1 MSAIADVG
9 LIGLGVMGQ
18 NLALNIADHGHA
30 TAVFNRTTSVTKEFV
45 GANPRTPGRLT
56 ACETLEAFTT
66 SLKRPRRAILM
77 LPAGGPTDAVI
88 DQLLALLEKG
98 DLIVDGSNAH
108 WEDTA
113 KREARCAAR
122 SVHYVGSGVS
132 GGEEGARFGPSLMPG
147 GSREAYTLIEPI
159 WRDIAAK
166 VDARTGKPIE
176 GAAPGKPARADGAEP
191 CTAYIGPGGAGHFV
205 KMIHN
210 GIEYVDMQLI
220 AESYALLRGV
230 GCLSVDECAAV
241 FAEWNAGELDSFLI
255 EITAGVLRQR
265 DPRTSKPFVE
275 VVLDAAGQKGTGK
288 WSAQVALELG
298 VSAPAIAEAVFAR
311 AISAIK
317 EERVRASSVLA
328 GPAKR
333 DAAPADIVDMVRDA
347 LYCGK
352 ISAYAQGFALLAAAS
367 KKYEWGLKFGEI
379 ARIWRGGC
387 IIRARFLQHITDA
400 FTRDAAL
407 ANLMLDAHFASEI
420 ARRQGAW
427 REVAALAALRG
438 VPAPALATSLAYYDG
453 YRSATLSA
461 NLIQAQRDFFG
472 AHTYERT
479 DEPRGRFFHLEWSSP
494 GRAERP
500 A

>member
-1 MSAIADVG
+1 MC
-9 LIGLGVMGQ
+9 IGFK
-18 NLALNIADHGHA
+18 AKA
-30 TAVFNRTTSVTKEFV
+30 
-45 GANPRTPGRLT
+45 
-56 ACETLEAFTT
+56 LEADPARNNGVAT
-66 SLKRPRRAILM
+66 SYDTIVSDT
-77 LPAGGPTDAVI
+77 LPAGLTYMNASPTP
-88 DQLLALLEKG
+88 
-98 DLIVDGSNAH
+98 DLVLGN
-108 WEDTA
+108 
-113 KREARCAAR
+113 
-122 SVHYVGSGVS
+122 
-132 GGEEGARFGPSLMPG
+132 
-147 GSREAYTLIEPI
+147 
-159 WRDIAAK
+159 
-166 VDARTGKPIE
+166 
-176 GAAPGKPARADGAEP
+176 
-191 CTAYIGPGGAGHFV
+191 YI
-205 KMIHN
+205 
-210 GIEYVDMQLI
+210 
-220 AESYALLRGV
+220 
-230 GCLSVDECAAV
+230 
-241 FAEWNAGELDSFLI
+241 EWNAGDLASFLI

-479 DEPRGRFFHLEWSSP
+479 DEPRGRFFHVAARDEWVEVLLRRTDWFKVRSQKGAEGWVQRAQLEATNLEQKKE
-494 GRAERP
+494 AEAVAFTLRELPP